1 MQYMPQPAWH
11 FVTTCVC
18 KFQAAKSLGKSLR
31 GFAPTIRELAGVSNE
46 LKQTL
51 EQEIGLDDIRRE
63 WRDGTSRYPPYRD
76 DASSSGNRLESNAD
90 TKDSKPATPELKQAS
105 EEIAKDAD
113 PSIEAKRAESARMAW
128 GDQPSTSNASS
139 QSHESKEPS
148 KAPKTGATAA
158 PKTSE
163 PSFDNMSIEQLEAE
177 LAKRR
182 SKAASQSNSA

>member
-1 MQYMPQPAWH
+1 M
-11 FVTTCVC
+11 
-18 KFQAAKSLGKSLR
+18 R

-76 DASSSGNRLESNAD
+76 DSSSSGNRLESNSDA
-90 TKDSKPATPELKQAS
+90 KDSKPSTSQLTQIS
-105 EEIAKDAD
+105 EEIAKEAD

-128 GDQPSTSNASS
+128 GNQSGTSNASN
-139 QSHESKEPS
+139 QSHESKEVS
-148 KAPKTGATAA
+148 KAPKADASAA
-158 PKTSE
+158 PKPNELSL
-163 PSFDNMSIEQLEAE
+163 DGMSIEQLEAE

-182 SKAASQSNSA
+182 SKAPSQSKSA